1 MKSKVQVIISGRVQG
16 VWFRAN
22 TKNKAEQLGI
32 TGWVRNTDD
41 GKVEALFEGEDD
53 LIKEMLEWC
62 KHGPTMAKVT
72 DVKVKKNPDQD
83 EYNSFLIKY

>member
-53 LIKEMLEWC
+53 NIKEILEWC

-72 DVKVKKNPDQD
+72 DVRVKKNFDQD
-83 EYNSFLIKY
+83 EYNSFSIKY

>member
-41 GKVEALFEGEDD
+41 GKVEALFEGKDD
-53 LIKEMLEWC
+53 HIKEMLEWC
-62 KHGPTMAKVT
+62 KHGPLMAKVT
-72 DVKVKKNPDQD
+72 DVKIKQNPDQD